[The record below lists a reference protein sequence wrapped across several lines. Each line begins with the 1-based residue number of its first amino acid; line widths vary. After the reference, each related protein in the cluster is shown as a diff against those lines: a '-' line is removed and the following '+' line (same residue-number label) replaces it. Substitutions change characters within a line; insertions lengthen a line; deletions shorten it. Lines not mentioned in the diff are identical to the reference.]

1 MPVEVNG
8 KFHKSIEE
16 AAQELGVH
24 AKSLRSYIRDGIL
37 PEPPAIP
44 TGLIERRYFP
54 DELVAKYK
62 KLLQARREARKRG

>member
-8 KFHKSIEE
+8 KIHKSIEE

-24 AKSLRSYIRDGIL
+24 AKSLRSYIKDGIL

-54 DELVAKYK
+54 DELVSKYK
-62 KLLQARREARKRG
+62 KILQNRRDERKKR